1 MDVHQRLD
9 PCAVERPSV
18 DHWSLLQLILR
29 IDLVNHLQDQL
40 LHHKRTR
47 FRQVYALVKL
57 HALCLLGLPDLL
69 RNGLAKPSI
78 DLNIG
83 ELEFLV
89 QLVEVLVIDD
99 HKHVALW
106 EDSLLELV
114 VEFLLLGSERAA
126 GALLDCQALD
136 PLHLFLALLLLVQ
149 LESGAAPLSQ
159 GVLINLAAR
168 FRW

>member
-1 MDVHQRLD
+1 MDVHEGLD
-9 PCAVERPSV
+9 PRAIECPGV
-18 DHWSLLQLILR
+18 DHRSLLQLILC
-29 IDLVNHLQDQL
+29 IDLVDHLQDQL
-40 LHHKRTR
+40 LHHERAR
-47 FRQVYALVKL
+47 LGQVDSLVQL
-57 HALCLLGLPDLL
+57 HALGLLGLPDLL
-69 RNGLAKPSI
+69 RNGLAEPGVH
-78 DLNIG
+78 LNIG

-99 HKHVALW
+99 HKHVALR